1 MGVPVGKKIAVGSMG
16 WNGVAVAVGL
26 LGLYKKS
33 GFMLTAAGAIGK
45 LQAESKMSKANNM
58 KGSLLRIDMGT
69 TGDRI
74 YHIYY

>member
-1 MGVPVGKKIAVGSMG
+1 MGSIG

-45 LQAESKMSKANNM
+45 LQAVNMISRTNNM
-58 KGSLLRIDMGT
+58 IESLLRIDLET
-69 TGDRI
+69 TGD
-74 YHIYY
+74 